1 MVKRIL
7 AAFLALSFLGVMFAG
22 SALADR
28 RCPRGQEDIDN
39 VCFPEPDEVED

>member
-7 AAFLALSFLGVMFAG
+7 AAFLALSFLGVMFAP
-22 SALADR
+22 SDVLAKR

-39 VCFPEPDEVED
+39 VCVPDVED